1 MKGRKALTKL
11 IAAFLLLMLSL
22 TLAAAG
28 TYAWFTLS
36 TAPEIGGMQLSIGG
50 SNTIR
55 IAPDVSESTASG
67 LVHYPGTFGEELTL
81 SGSLGSLTP
90 VSTAD
95 GIHWFLPTY
104 QKLSDGSIG
113 GYFQVH
119 HGDGPEPRI
128 YTGGQ

>member
-55 IAPDVSESTASG
+55 IAPDGFSPSRAVGGGGVFRARRDFRARFDVRPSG
-67 LVHYPGTFGEELTL
+67 IRREIPCF
-81 SGSLGSLTP
+81 
-90 VSTAD
+90 
-95 GIHWFLPTY
+95 
-104 QKLSDGSIG
+104 SD
-113 GYFQVH
+113 QR
-119 HGDGPEPRI
+119 DL
-128 YTGGQ
+128 